1 MLKLFSLW
9 KRKDVP
15 RARSREE
22 IKREASENAD
32 VKTEFLLGEYRMR
45 INDIYQA
52 GATKLRDPALSSDEK
67 MRIRREI
74 MAEMKKLNE
83 EFWRAADEIHGE
95 YLDRVSN
102 L

>member
-1 MLKLFSLW
+1 MFGFFR
-9 KRKDVP
+9 RKSEPAPKTRDDIE
-15 RARSREE
+15 RD
-22 IKREASENAD
+22 ASENAD

-52 GATKLRDPALSSDEK
+52 GATKLRDPALSSEEK
-67 MRIRREI
+67 VRIRREI

-83 EFWRAADEIHGE
+83 EFWRAADEIHEE

>member
-1 MLKLFSLW
+1 MFGFFR
-9 KRKDVP
+9 RKSEPAPKTRDDIE
-15 RARSREE
+15 RD
-22 IKREASENAD
+22 ASENAD

-52 GATKLRDPALSSDEK
+52 GATKLRDPALSSEEK
-67 MRIRREI
+67 VRIRREI
-74 MAEMKKLNE
+74 MSEMKKLNE
-83 EFWRAADEIHGE
+83 EFWRAADEIHEE